1 MLAAKRVVAGEC
13 GRTRACTPPLNLHL
27 RENWTRPPSMRER
40 LNLDARRSFRPSAS
54 LFSARSAASKAHST
68 NPVVTKHDTGLT
80 TSRPSAPGGGGV
92 TCRPY
97 RTHDH
102 TAAWSPRGVQAV
114 RAVDDL
120 VDLLQNLLQNR
131 GQAWN
136 SRGYPVSGSAAN
148 SISAGL
154 FGKRRITV
162 GHTLSRFQNGC
173 SGTRSSVLRSHC
185 LAAWSSCQGAR
196 PRERERLTR
205 ERANSGD
212 GSRSSS

>member
-97 RTHDH
+97 RTHD
-102 TAAWSPRGVQAV
+102 
-114 RAVDDL
+114 
-120 VDLLQNLLQNR
+120 
-131 GQAWN
+131 
-136 SRGYPVSGSAAN
+136 SRGPVGLPPLYLGRWRETLCLVGPSVC
-148 SISAGL
+148 AGVVEDHAHPRTL
-154 FGKRRITV
+154 RKNGPAPFERR
-162 GHTLSRFQNGC
+162 Q
-173 SGTRSSVLRSHC
+173 
-185 LAAWSSCQGAR
+185 Q
-196 PRERERLTR
+196 
-205 ERANSGD
+205 
-212 GSRSSS
+212 RSSSQEALRQVEWAMSGAPGARVYSDRELAVSPSYRGQRGTLTEP